1 MMPIYCEAKRKFTD
15 KISLNAGEKWQKNRN
30 VLYQFRNHGNE
41 EINTIFF
48 LKKRGFKKA
57 YKHILSL
64 TVRLGEENLIC

>member
-48 LKKRGFKKA
+48 LKKEASKR
-57 YKHILSL
+57 L
-64 TVRLGEENLIC
+64 TNISYSSSW

>member
-48 LKKRGFKKA
+48 LKKRG
-57 YKHILSL
+57 LSQKGLQTYL